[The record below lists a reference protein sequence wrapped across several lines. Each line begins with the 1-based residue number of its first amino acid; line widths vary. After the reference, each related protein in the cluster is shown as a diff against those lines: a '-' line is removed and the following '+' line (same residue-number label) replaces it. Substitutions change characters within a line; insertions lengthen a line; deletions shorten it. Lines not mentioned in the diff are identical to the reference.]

1 MHISRIQSC
10 GCRRPGVAFWVHGL
24 GFRFRV
30 QGLGFRAHSIVGVLD
45 QNLCW
50 PGWHGVYQDRARE
63 HEQGIRPSHCK
74 TADME
79 VTTTLTM
86 VPAKKQIMTTMQTMV
101 PMVLFALVL
110 STVVL
115 LCCCCCCCCCCG
127 WWFRELNIKMH
138 VFASLAILAA
148 ECRAIQGPATPSSP
162 SSCCLTRPPRFNLF
176 HL

>member
-1 MHISRIQSC
+1 M
-10 GCRRPGVAFWVHGL
+10 AFWVQGL

-50 PGWHGVYQDRARE
+50 PGWHGVYQDRACE

-86 VPAKKQIMTTMQTMV
+86 VPAKKQIMTMQTMV
-101 PMVLFALVL
+101 PMVLLLLFSVRL
-110 STVVL
+110 SFSVAAAAVAAVVA
-115 LCCCCCCCCCCG
+115 G
-127 WWFRELNIKMH
+127 GSE
-138 VFASLAILAA
+138 S
-148 ECRAIQGPATPSSP
+148 
-162 SSCCLTRPPRFNLF
+162 
-176 HL
+176 